1 MSDKLNKARQML
13 VDSYVASLE
22 QNTIPWVQEWKDFD
36 TPRNATNGRKY
47 NGTNRLLL
55 GFIAKEKGYKDPR
68 WCTFTQIADKDEK
81 YHPKEKWHLKK
92 GSKGVPIEY
101 WYIIDKETHKSLTF
115 DEYRTLT
122 DIDKGLEDKFILR
135 CNTYTVFNA
144 ENIEGIK
151 PFEPQE
157 RTDINRDEVLEKMI
171 KNMKVDFEEKGSKAF
186 YSPTHDKVTVPP
198 IEYFKDDYSFH
209 ATAFHELAHATG
221 HESRLNRNLEGGFG
235 SPSYA
240 KEELRAEISS
250 SFFMQELK
258 INFDEEHI
266 RNHTAYI
273 QDWISVLKK
282 EPDELFRAIRDAN
295 EIADYMKDKAEID
308 KEITVDK
315 AEKTIDKDE
324 DFDIER

>member
-1 MSDKLNKARQML
+1 M
-13 VDSYVASLE
+13 
-22 QNTIPWVQEWKDFD
+22 
-36 TPRNATNGRKY
+36 
-47 NGTNRLLL
+47 
-55 GFIAKEKGYKDPR
+55 
-68 WCTFTQIADKDEK
+68 
-81 YHPKEKWHLKK
+81 
-92 GSKGVPIEY
+92 
-101 WYIIDKETHKSLTF
+101 
-115 DEYRTLT
+115 
-122 DIDKGLEDKFILR
+122 
-135 CNTYTVFNA
+135 
-144 ENIEGIK
+144 
-151 PFEPQE
+151 
-157 RTDINRDEVLEKMI
+157 
-171 KNMKVDFEEKGSKAF
+171 
-186 YSPTHDKVTVPP
+186 TVPP

-273 QDWISVLKK
+273 QDWIGVLKK

-315 AEKTIDKDE
+315 AEKTIDKED